1 MKHTVTHQFTYR
13 RALPRRTALAGALA
27 LMMPALAAHGQA
39 VLRPDAGAA
48 AQPGITAVGGTP
60 VVNITAPNA
69 AGLSHNRFTDYNVGA
84 NGLILN
90 NSATSVHTQ
99 LAGTIAGNAQLGGA
113 PARIILNEVTGGQVS
128 RLNGATEIAGQAAR
142 LIVAN
147 PNGLVADGAGF
158 INATR
163 ATLVAGKPVFDQDG
177 GIASF
182 ETRGRLVVEGK
193 GLDAADTD
201 VDLVARSLRINA
213 DARAKKLVGVAL
225 DGNVKVDGDTI
236 AYRRNASGTD
246 TPEIAIDVARLGSM
260 HANAITLVGAAK
272 GVGVNVDGKIDVVA
286 GVPALD
292 ASGKVFTQTQSGAN
306 IGSNVSGVS
315 VTQIQSGPNA
325 NSGGDGV
332 TIVQHQSGANVAPG
346 SHDVTVVQQQSGANA
361 EIGGSGGSHGP
372 TMTFD
377 NTVGTAKNGEMT
389 IVGGLS
395 NGGELTAD
403 TVSVHGGATVAS
415 GASLAA
421 RRDLS
426 VYGGLSKNDG
436 VVRGQS
442 VSVHGGAQIGSD
454 GQLIASDALSTYG
467 DVKSEGKIRAGSAA
481 IYDGLDVAKGGSV
494 AISGSATTYGTVN
507 NDGTF
512 HADAVTAYGN
522 VTNSGKIR
530 TEKSITVYRGLSNSA
545 SGRVSAGGALAVYG
559 GLSNHGQIERY
570 AKVDTLVDSTPVAA
584 PPVVIAP
591 TQPAA
596 PAVKPAE
603 PVAIAELAQSKP
615 ESSVVAP
622 VVDKPV
628 EQATTQQVADKPV
641 EQAATQQQVA
651 NKPVEQA
658 ATQQV
663 ADKPVEQAT
672 TQQVANK
679 PVEQAA
685 TQQVADKPVEQATTQ
700 QVANKPV
707 EQAATQQVADKPVEQ
722 ATTQQVADKPV
733 EQAATQQV
741 ANKPVEQAT
750 TQQVAGKPVEQEA
763 TQQQVANK
771 PVEQAAT
778 QQVANKPV
786 EQATT
791 QQAANKPFR
800 PIQPVQQVAPPPFYF
815 VPVHQIMASVYASM
829 PWMYNPMMFFASVF
843 GWGRV

>member
-128 RLNGATEIAGQAAR
+128 RLGGATEIAGQAAR

-201 VDLVARSLRINA
+201 VDLVARSLRVNA

-236 AYRRNASGTD
+236 AYSRNASGTD

-286 GVPALD
+286 GLPALD

-361 EIGGSGGSHGP
+361 EIGGSGGSHGQA
-372 TMTFD
+372 MTFD

-395 NGGELTAD
+395 NQGELTAD

-436 VVRGQS
+436 VVPGQS
-442 VSVHGGAQIGSD
+442 VSVYGGAQIGSE
-454 GQLIASDALSTYG
+454 GRLIAADALSTYG
-467 DVKSEGKIRAGSAA
+467 DVKSEGKIQAGSAA
-481 IYDGLDVAKGGSV
+481 IYNGLDVATGGSV
-494 AISGSATTYGTVN
+494 AISGSATTYGAVN
-507 NDGTF
+507 NGGTF
-512 HADAVTAYGN
+512 RADALTAYGN
-522 VTNSGKIR
+522 VANTGKIR
-530 TEKSITVYRGLSNSA
+530 SEKSITVYRGLSNSA

-559 GLSNHGQIERY
+559 GLSNHGQIEKY
-570 AKVDTLVDSTPVAA
+570 AKVDTLVDSAPVAA
-584 PPVVIAP
+584 PPAVIAP
-591 TQPAA
+591 AQPVA

-603 PVAIAELAQSKP
+603 PAVTTELAQSKP
-615 ESSVVAP
+615 ETSVVAP
-622 VVDKPV
+622 AANKPV
-628 EQATTQQVADKPV
+628 EQASTQQVADKPV
-641 EQAATQQQVA
+641 EQATTQQQVA

-658 ATQQV
+658 TAQQQVANKPVEQATAQQVADKPVEQATTQQV

-685 TQQVADKPVEQATTQ
+685 TQQVADKPVEQAT
-700 QVANKPV
+700 A
-707 EQAATQQVADKPVEQ
+707 
-722 ATTQQVADKPV
+722 
-733 EQAATQQV
+733 
-741 ANKPVEQAT
+741 
-750 TQQVAGKPVEQEA
+750 
-763 TQQQVANK
+763 QQQVANK
-771 PVEQAAT
+771 PVEQ
-778 QQVANKPV
+778 V
-786 EQATT
+786 TT

>member
-286 GVPALD
+286 GLPALD

-361 EIGGSGGSHGP
+361 EIGGSGGSHGQ

-377 NTVGTAKNGEMT
+377 NTVGTAKNGGMT

-700 QVANKPV
+700 QVA
-707 EQAATQQVADKPVEQ
+707 
-722 ATTQQVADKPV
+722 DKPV

-741 ANKPVEQAT
+741 ANKPVEQ
-750 TQQVAGKPVEQEA
+750 EA
-763 TQQQVANK
+763 
-771 PVEQAAT
+771 
-778 QQVANKPV
+778 
-786 EQATT
+786 T